1 MARSFQGGTRGFIRG
16 KVASDLYQV
25 TQDKR
30 GRRIQLVRAVES
42 SRVNNN
48 TKLQALSRMQMALLM
63 GSLKQFREIVDHSF
77 ETIPYGQLSIAHFVE
92 INMPLIQA
100 DCREHWDEN
109 NQFDYPTKGTTDVR
123 AGLFKIA
130 EGSLSANPIIS
141 WGRPLSNLT
150 IGCIFFNSGS
160 STPTV
165 GSLKSKLGV
174 NVDDYITALVI
185 CGSGLR
191 RFNRFKYLRFYWSGA
206 LSDNTRIT
214 SSNVSQLFRTEGNL
228 TIRSVTIDSGGTIIF
243 QIGYQEN
250 GVWFYMYEG
259 AFIYSVWDGVR
270 WLRNNSTF
278 EMMPSVTPDMVPF
291 ETPFDNFATWWSA
304 YDGETYEE
312 LFGDR

>member
-16 KVASDLYQV
+16 KVANDLYQV

-30 GRRIQLVRAVES
+30 GRRIQLVRAVET
-42 SRVNNN
+42 SRINNN

-109 NQFDYPTKGTTDVR
+109 NLFDYPTKGTTDVR

-130 EGSLSANPIIS
+130 EGSLQPNSYIRWRNF
-141 WGRPLSNLT
+141 GNNT
-150 IGCIFFNSGS
+150 TQVYVQFVIGKSQ
-160 STPTV
+160 PKMAD
-165 GSLKSKLGV
+165 LKRILGA
-174 NVDDYITALVI
+174 NVDDYITAVVI
-185 CGSGLR
+185 GGIGLR
-191 RFNRFKYLRFYWSGA
+191 RFNRFKYARFYVDSRLA
-206 LSDNTRIT
+206 DDVVIT
-214 SSNVSQLFRTEGNL
+214 NSNANQVFRTEGNL
-228 TIRSVTIDSGGTIIF
+228 TLRDWSVTAAGTLMVNIR
-243 QIGYQEN
+243 YQEN
-250 GVWFYMYEG
+250 SNAYAFYEG

-278 EMMPSVTPDMVPF
+278 EMMPGVTPDMVPF
-291 ETPFDNFATWWSA
+291 ETPFDNFTSWWPS

>member
-16 KVASDLYQV
+16 KVANDLYQV

-30 GRRIQLVRAVES
+30 GRRIQLVRACEES
-42 SRVNNN
+42 RINNN

-92 INMPLIQA
+92 INMPLIQS
-100 DCREHWDEN
+100 DCRDHWDADN
-109 NQFDYPTKGTTDVR
+109 IFDYPTKGTTDVR

-130 EGSLSANPIIS
+130 EGSLSANNNIS
-141 WGRPLSNLT
+141 WLNPLSNLT
-150 IGCIFFNSGS
+150 YARIAFNCSNGTIKMS
-160 STPTV
+160 DV
-165 GSLKSKLGV
+165 KAALGL

-191 RFNRFKYLRFYWSGA
+191 RFNRFKYIRFY
-206 LSDNTRIT
+206 LSDYLPDDTVIT
-214 SSNVSQLFRTEGNL
+214 TSNANLVFRTEGNL
-228 TIRSVTIDSGGTIIF
+228 SIASISVTSSGSLVF
-243 QIGYQEN
+243 NVRYVEN
-250 GVWFYMYEG
+250 NVAFYMYEG

-270 WLRNNSTF
+270 WRRNNSTF
-278 EMMPSVTPDMVPF
+278 QMMPTVTPDVVPF
-291 ETPFDNFATWWSA
+291 ETPFDNFSTWWPS